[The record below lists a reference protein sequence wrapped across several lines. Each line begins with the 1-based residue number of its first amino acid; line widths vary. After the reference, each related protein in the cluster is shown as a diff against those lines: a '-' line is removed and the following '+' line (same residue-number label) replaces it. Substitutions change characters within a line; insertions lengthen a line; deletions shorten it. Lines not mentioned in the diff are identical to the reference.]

1 MRMFFRDITFAA
13 RTLRNNLAFAL
24 TAIATL
30 ALGIGATTAIF
41 SVVNSVL
48 LRPLPY
54 DHPERLT
61 IIWGELRTRKV
72 YDWLFSPGDLKD
84 LMDQAT
90 LFEGLAAVATNPA
103 ALIVE
108 GGPPQQIQTAGVTTN
123 IFSVLG
129 VKIARGRGFTDE
141 DGRAQ
146 PRVPQP
152 DGGPQAQ
159 PAASLVPS
167 AAPQSPSE
175 CLRVPRRRQSS
186 RT

>member
-1 MRMFFRDITFAA
+1 MPPPHIGPRTRRRRPPAEIVPPASHPEPTMRMFFRDMAFAA

-72 YDWLFSPGDLKD
+72 YDWPFAPGDLKD
-84 LMDQAT
+84 LTDQAT
-90 LFEGLAAVATNPA
+90 LFDGIAAVRTNPA
-103 ALIVE
+103 PLVSDGA
-108 GGPPQQIQTAGVTTN
+108 PPQQI
-123 IFSVLG
+123 
-129 VKIARGRGFTDE
+129 
-141 DGRAQ
+141 
-146 PRVPQP
+146 
-152 DGGPQAQ
+152 
-159 PAASLVPS
+159 
-167 AAPQSPSE
+167 
-175 CLRVPRRRQSS
+175 
-186 RT
+186 